1 MWQKSVNFAE
11 TKVPSVMKRILW
23 LMLFALLAP
32 AAGAAQNIA
41 LGERA
46 PEVRPSAWLGDRQP
60 AGAEMTYVEFF
71 VASNPAC
78 RTSLERLKELTSK
91 LGTKLRVVVVA
102 REKEEQIAPVLVP
115 YLSPQIGAALDPEG
129 KIFAAYG
136 VSYVPFGVLT
146 DARNRALWMG
156 NSLQLTEQVIEQSK

>member
-1 MWQKSVNFAE
+1 MCQKSVNFAQ
-11 TKVPSVMKRILW
+11 TKVPYAMKRILW
-23 LMLFALLAP
+23 LVAFALIP
-32 AAGAAQNIA
+32 TVGAAQQIA
-41 LGERA
+41 LGERV
-46 PEVRPSAWLGDRQP
+46 PELRPAAWLGDRQP
-60 AGAEMTYVEFF
+60 DGAEMTYVEFF

-102 REKEEQIAPVLVP
+102 REKEAQIAPVLAP
-115 YLSPQIGAALDPEG
+115 YLSPRIGVALDTEG
-129 KIFAAYG
+129 RVFAAYG